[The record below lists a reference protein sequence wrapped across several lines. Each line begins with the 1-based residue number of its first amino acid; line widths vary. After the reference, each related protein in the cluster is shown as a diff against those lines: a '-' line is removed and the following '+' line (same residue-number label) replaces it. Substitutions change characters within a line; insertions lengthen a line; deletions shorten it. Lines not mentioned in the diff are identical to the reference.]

1 MALLRLELDNI
12 LCFNNFKVDFS
23 YPKKLVNSP
32 LEGEYLKNYPS
43 IRYKKINIII
53 GTNASGKTSLGKA
66 IWQIFLF
73 LYNKESNGL
82 RKIVS
87 DSNKSAKILVDCVF
101 ANGYFFRFECIINPE
116 GDIKARLRNVTLK
129 KNDTYE
135 SIIRHL
141 PSVPFNDYLDALKDF
156 NFSDWNFCF
165 PTIEDGFDFISCKY
179 NGNEKEEFVNIFE
192 KVLKTLDPSIKEVFI
207 SEEQEDTY
215 IIKLADNKTI
225 AVKHGEKI
233 SGLNYLSSGT
243 KYAINIAGLIYSIKR
258 HNNGFYYADEQF
270 SYVNSDIEIAC
281 LTTMLEL
288 LGDGEQ
294 LFFTTHNAELMNLP
308 LPNHSFSFFK
318 KEMDDKGLW
327 NTTLLNASMFERRN
341 NVNIKNLYDNDYFDL
356 APDTQ
361 KVFEIR
367 N

>member
-1 MALLRLELDNI
+1 M
-12 LCFNNFKVDFS
+12 
-23 YPKKLVNSP
+23 
-32 LEGEYLKNYPS
+32 
-43 IRYKKINIII
+43 
-53 GTNASGKTSLGKA
+53 
-66 IWQIFLF
+66 
-73 LYNKESNGL
+73 
-82 RKIVS
+82 
-87 DSNKSAKILVDCVF
+87 
-101 ANGYFFRFECIINPE
+101 
-116 GDIKARLRNVTLK
+116 
-129 KNDTYE
+129 
-135 SIIRHL
+135 
-141 PSVPFNDYLDALKDF
+141 
-156 NFSDWNFCF
+156 
-165 PTIEDGFDFISCKY
+165 
-179 NGNEKEEFVNIFE
+179 
-192 KVLKTLDPSIKEVFI
+192 
-207 SEEQEDTY
+207 
-215 IIKLADNKTI
+215 
-225 AVKHGEKI
+225 KHGEKI

-361 KVFEIR
+361 KVFDIR